1 MPSAF
6 LPTVEHLAT
15 LPSAPAKADWLFRAD
30 DETHLRSH
38 AEIKRVLARSRFEAG
53 ITYAA
58 VRCAAARSV
67 RTYEGRLPIETEM
80 ALAIAALDMR
90 VAAAAR
96 GD

>member
-1 MPSAF
+1 MSAV

-15 LPSAPAKADWLFRAD
+15 LLSAPAQTDWLFRAPD
-30 DETHLRSH
+30 AVYVRSFNDIR
-38 AEIKRVLARSRFEAG
+38 AVLLATEFD
-53 ITYAA
+53 AA
-58 VRCAAARSV
+58 VIYARVRLAAACAV
-67 RTYEGRLPIETEM
+67 RTEDGRYTITIEK